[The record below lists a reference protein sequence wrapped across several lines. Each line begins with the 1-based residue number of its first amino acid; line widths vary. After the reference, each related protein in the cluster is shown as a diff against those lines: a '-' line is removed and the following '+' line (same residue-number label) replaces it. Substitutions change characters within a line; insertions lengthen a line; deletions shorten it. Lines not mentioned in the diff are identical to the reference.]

1 MAIDTALRAEEPESE
16 TSSWL
21 GLASDRRLGMLAPA
35 SANAV
40 TPALLRDAIFR
51 RALVLADAIVTVVML
66 GMLFG
71 ENLRPAAL
79 LLPGALVLVA
89 KTMNLY
95 DRDEVVVCKRTLD
108 DAPGVFHLATLFTL
122 GVWLGQSQLASIAVG
137 PRQVI
142 VLWITLFVGL
152 LVGRAGARRTAQ
164 HLAPVEKCLVLADDG
179 ELTRLAEKLEYDR
192 RLKSAVVAHLPL
204 LERRTDSVLPP
215 HAALEHCVQSMGIH
229 RVVVVP
235 DGADAGV
242 VLEIVNRA
250 KALGVNVSVLPRI
263 CEVIGSSVEFDDLGG
278 MTLLGVRSFRLS
290 RSSQLVKRA
299 VDIAGASLLLAFGAP
314 LLALIALAVKL
325 DSRGSVLFRQVRVGQ
340 DGRHFRVMKFRS
352 MFDGAHAQR
361 AALAAENATDGLF
374 KMSEDPRVTR
384 VGRLLRRTSF
394 DELPQLW
401 NVLRGEMS
409 LVGPRPLV
417 VDEDRLVQGYHRRR
431 LHLKPGLTG
440 PWQVL
445 GSPDVR
451 VGVAEMAT
459 IDYLYAAHW
468 SLWTDV
474 QVILRTIVHVL
485 SAKGV

>member
-1 MAIDTALRAEEPESE
+1 MAVDTALGSAEVGTQGPV
-16 TSSWL
+16 L
-21 GLASDRRLGMLAPA
+21 GVAEDRRVAAFEATPIRTESPA
-35 SANAV
+35 IF
-40 TPALLRDAIFR
+40 RDAIFR
-51 RALVLADAIVTVVML
+51 RALVAADALVTLVIL
-66 GMLFG
+66 GVLFG
-71 ENLRPAAL
+71 SGLRPAAL
-79 LLPGALVLVA
+79 LLPVALILVA

-108 DAPGVFHLATLFTL
+108 DAPGIFHLSTLFAL
-122 GVWLGQSQLASIAVG
+122 GMWLGQSQFASVTVG
-137 PRQVI
+137 PRQVLG
-142 VLWITLFVGL
+142 LWITLTLAL
-152 LVGRAGARRTAQ
+152 LVGRTGARRLAQ
-164 HLAPVEKCLVLADDG
+164 RIAPVERCLVLAEDG
-179 ELTRLAEKLEYDR
+179 ELARLAEKLEYDH
-192 RLKSAVVAHLPL
+192 RLNSAVVAHLPL
-204 LERRTDSVLPP
+204 LERRSDSLDPP
-215 HAALEHCVQSMGIH
+215 HAALERSVDAMGIH
-229 RVVVVP
+229 RVVVAP

-242 VLEIVNRA
+242 VLEIVSRA

-263 CEVIGSSVEFDDLGG
+263 CEVVGSSVQFDDLGG
-278 MTLLGVRSFRLS
+278 MTLLGVRSFRLA
-290 RSSQLVKRA
+290 RSSQVIKRA
-299 VDIAGASLLLAFGAP
+299 VDVVGAAVMIVLGSPILAAIAVA
-314 LLALIALAVKL
+314 IRL
-325 DSRGSVLFRQVRVGQ
+325 DSAGPVLFRQIRVGQ
-340 DGRHFRVMKFRS
+340 DGKHFFVLKFRT
-352 MFDGAHAQR
+352 MFDGAHVQR
-361 AALAAENATDGLF
+361 AALAEQSAAGGLF
-374 KMSEDPRVTR
+374 KVADDPRVTR

-445 GSPDVR
+445 GSPEVR

-459 IDYLYAAHW
+459 IDYLYAANW